1 MGGSPKIAV
10 MWRGDWRSPGAPTR
24 YEQRLRPVL
33 DALRAAHFEPMPI
46 VFFEEQAEA
55 VREALR
61 ACAGALVWIN
71 PLADGRDRR
80 VVDDLLREAAARG
93 TWVSAHPDVIAK
105 MGVKDV
111 LFTTRELGWGSDTER
126 YDTLADFQ
134 ARFPVQVERGARVL
148 KPHRGNDGQGVLKVA
163 RSGDGFAVQSASN
176 DEVGALSW
184 DALIERVAPAFAD
197 GGRLID
203 QESHVARHGMVRCYL
218 SFDRV
223 IGFCRQEPRT
233 DGARPAFAMN
243 SAKAMFTSDEPAFG
257 DLRES
262 MHKDWIPGM
271 KRLLG
276 IETCSLPALWDAD
289 FLVRGRAAAGRSAYA
304 LCEINVSC
312 VSPFPDVAPIEIAH
326 GVKRWVRA
334 G

>member
-1 MGGSPKIAV
+1 MGGPPKIAV
-10 MWRGDWRSPGAPTR
+10 IWRGDWRSPATPTR
-24 YEQRLRPVL
+24 YEQRLRPVME
-33 DALRAAHFEPMPI
+33 ALRAAHFKPEAI
-46 VFFEEQAEA
+46 VFFEEQAET

-61 ACAGALVWIN
+61 GCAGALVWIN

-80 VVDDLLREAAARG
+80 VVDGLLREAAAHG

-105 MGVKDV
+105 MGAKDV
-111 LFTTRELGWGSDTER
+111 LYTTRELGWGSDTEL
-126 YDTLADFQ
+126 YETLEDFQ
-134 ARFPVQVERGARVL
+134 ARFPEQVARGPRVL

-163 RSGDGFAVQSASN
+163 RSGDVFAVQSASN
-176 DEVGALSW
+176 DEAGELSW
-184 DALIERVAPAFAD
+184 NELIERVAPAFED
-197 GGRLID
+197 GRLID
-203 QESHVARHGMVRCYL
+203 QEFHAAARGMVRCYL

-223 IGFCRQEPRT
+223 IGFARQAPRT
-233 DGARPAFAMN
+233 DGTRPAFAMN

-271 KRLLG
+271 KQLLG

-289 FLVRGRAAAGRSAYA
+289 FLVRGRASVGRSAYA

-312 VSPFPDVAPIEIAH
+312 VSPFPDVAPIEIAQ
-326 GVKRWVRA
+326 GVRRWVRC
-334 G
+334 

>member
-1 MGGSPKIAV
+1 MGGSTKIAV
-10 MWRGDWRSPGAPTR
+10 MWRGDWRAPSEPTR
-24 YEQRLRPVL
+24 YEARLRPVL
-33 DALRAAHFEPMPI
+33 EALSAAHFKPEPI
-46 VFFEEQAEA
+46 VFLEERVEA
-55 VREALR
+55 AREALR
-61 ACAGALVWIN
+61 GCAGALVWIN

-80 VVDDLLREAAARG
+80 VVDGLLREAAARG
-93 TWVSAHPDVIAK
+93 TRVSAHPDVIAQ

-111 LFTTRELGWGSDTER
+111 LFTTRGLGWGSDTER

-134 ARFPVQVERGARVL
+134 ARFSKQVARGARVL
-148 KPHRGNDGQGVLKVA
+148 KPHRGNDGQGVLKVS
-163 RSGDGFAVQSASN
+163 RSGDGFAVQAAST
-176 DEVGALSW
+176 DEVGEASW
-184 DALIERVAPAFAD
+184 NALIELVAPAFED

-203 QESHVARHGMVRCYL
+203 QEFHPASQGMVRCYM

-243 SAKAMFTSDEPAFG
+243 SAKAMFASDEPVFG

-262 MHKDWIPGM
+262 MHKDWIPGT
-271 KRLLG
+271 KRILG
-276 IETCSLPALWDAD
+276 METSSLPALWDAD
-289 FLVRGRAAAGRSAYA
+289 FLVRGRASAGRGAYA

-312 VSPFPDVAPIEIAH
+312 VSPFPDVAPIEIAQ
-326 GVKRWVRA
+326 GVRRWVR